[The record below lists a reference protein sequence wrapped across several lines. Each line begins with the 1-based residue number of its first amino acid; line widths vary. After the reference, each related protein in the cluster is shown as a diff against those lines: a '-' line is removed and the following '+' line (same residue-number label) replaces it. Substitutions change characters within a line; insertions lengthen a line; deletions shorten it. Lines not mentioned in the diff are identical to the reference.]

1 MKGLLEPLFFLEVIM
16 KKIFGKIAMAVAG
29 LALAFG
35 FTGCEKKS
43 SAKTVKIGVLYS
55 TTGNFSISET
65 PMQNGARMAIDEINA
80 AGGIKGMQIEPL
92 YVDYGSDPSMA
103 AEKAQQLILKDQV
116 AAIVGTNASN
126 TRLAVI
132 PTIEKYNGLLVY
144 NTYYEGEK
152 PSKNLLYTNTVPN
165 QQVAAFAPWM
175 VKTLGKKVYIAGSDY
190 EFGRKCC
197 SYAKEYVLKAGGEV
211 VGEEYVPTGE
221 TDFSS
226 VVNRIKASG
235 ADCVFSA
242 VAGNS
247 NVPFYKDYVQ
257 YGMDP
262 KKTPICSIASH
273 EAAIKS
279 VGSAAVG
286 NYASFD
292 YFNSIESAESKAFIK
307 KYQSQFGKTTTVT
320 NLAEGAYHGVYMLA
334 KAIENAKSIST
345 QDIIAAASGL
355 EFNSP
360 AGKLKMDETNHHCW
374 VNTYI
379 GQVQEDLTYK
389 IVSASDGLVA
399 PIPE

>member
-1 MKGLLEPLFFLEVIM
+1 M
-16 KKIFGKIAMAVAG
+16 KKLIRNAAIAMAG
-29 LALAFG
+29 LALTFG
-35 FTGCEKKS
+35 FAGCEKKS
-43 SAKTVKIGVLYS
+43 GSSKIKIGVLYS
-55 TTGNFSISET
+55 TTGNFSLSET
-65 PMQNGARMAIDEINA
+65 PMQNAARMAIDEINA
-80 AGGIKGMQIEPL
+80 AGGIKGSLIEPL

-116 AAIVGTNASN
+116 AAIIGTNASN

-165 QQVAAFAPWM
+165 QQVAAYIPWM
-175 VKTLGKKVYIAGSDY
+175 INNIGKKIYIVGSDY
-190 EFGRKCC
+190 EFPRK
-197 SYAKEYVLKAGGEV
+197 SISFAKEYIAKSGGII
-211 VGEEYVPTGE
+211 VGEDYAPTGE

-226 VVNRIKASG
+226 IVNRIKASG
-235 ADCVFSA
+235 CDVVFSA

-247 NVPFYKDYVQ
+247 AVPFYKDYSQ

-262 KKTPICSIASH
+262 KKVPICGIASH

-279 VGSAAVG
+279 VGKAAVG
-286 NYASFD
+286 CYASFD
-292 YFNSIESAESKAFIK
+292 YFNSIDTPENKQFIE
-307 KYQSQFGKTTTVT
+307 KYTSLYGTTTTVT

-334 KAIENAKSIST
+334 KAIENSKSLSS

-355 EFNSP
+355 EFDSP
-360 AGKLKMDETNHHCW
+360 AGKLKMDAENHHCW
-374 VNTYI
+374 VNSYI

-389 IVSASDGLVA
+389 VVASSDGLVA
-399 PIPE
+399 PIPN

>member
-1 MKGLLEPLFFLEVIM
+1 MNKFVGKTLAAAAGLLLFLGLTGCGE
-16 KKIFGKIAMAVAG
+16 KSSSGKI
-29 LALAFG
+29 
-35 FTGCEKKS
+35 
-43 SAKTVKIGVLYS
+43 KIGVLYS
-55 TTGNFSISET
+55 TTGNFSLSET
-65 PMQNGARMAIDEINA
+65 PMQNAAKMAIDEINA
-80 AGGIKGMQIEPL
+80 AGGINGKQIEPM

-103 AEKAQQLILKDQV
+103 AEKAQQMILKDQV
-116 AAIVGTNASN
+116 TAIIGTNASN

-165 QQVAAFAPWM
+165 QQVAAFIPWM
-175 VKTLGKKVYIAGSDY
+175 IKTLGKKVYIVGSDY
-190 EFGRKCC
+190 EFPRK
-197 SYAKEYVLKAGGEV
+197 SIAFAKEYIAKAGGEI
-211 VGEEYVPTGE
+211 VGEEYTPSGE

-226 VVNRIKASG
+226 VINRIKTSG

-262 KKTPICSIASH
+262 KKVPICSIASH

-292 YFNSIESAESKAFIK
+292 YFNSIQSEESKAFIE
-307 KYQSQFGKTTTVT
+307 KYQKLYGTNTTVT

-334 KAIENAKSIST
+334 KAIANAKSLST
-345 QDIIAAASGL
+345 ADIIAAASGM
-355 EFNSP
+355 EFESP

-374 VNTYI
+374 VNAYI
-379 GQVQEDLTYK
+379 GQVQEDLSYK
-389 IVSASDGLVA
+389 IVASSDGLVA
-399 PIPE
+399 PIPD